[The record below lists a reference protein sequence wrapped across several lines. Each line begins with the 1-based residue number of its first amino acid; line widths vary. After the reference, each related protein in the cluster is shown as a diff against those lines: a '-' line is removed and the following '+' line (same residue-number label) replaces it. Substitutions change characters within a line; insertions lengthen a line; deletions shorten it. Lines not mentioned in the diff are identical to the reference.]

1 MNTWQLP
8 VQVIARQLVQPRLD
22 IYYPELSGLAN
33 QQVQEK
39 LNRRIV
45 KQVMTMIKKQGY
57 EKEPQ
62 TVITG
67 GFEVK
72 TNQRDIISL
81 TNNHYAY
88 SGGAHGLTIQRS
100 LTMNTVTGDIYTL
113 KDLFKPGAN
122 YSKALNAIIRR
133 QIKERDLPLLTEFK
147 GIAPNQYFYIADKAL
162 VLYFQLY
169 ELLPYAAGIPY
180 FVIPVYE
187 LEHIVAE
194 DGPLGRMIG

>member
-1 MNTWQLP
+1 MTTWQSP
-8 VQVIARQLVQPRLD
+8 AQVIARHLVQPRLD

-39 LNRRIV
+39 LNKRIV
-45 KQVMTMIKKQGY
+45 KQVMTMIQKQGY

-88 SGGAHGLTIQRS
+88 SGGAHGLTMQRS
-100 LTMNTVTGDIYTL
+100 LTMNTVTGDTYAL
-113 KDLFKPGAN
+113 KDLFKPGAT
-122 YSKALNAIIRR
+122 YTKALNAIIKR
-133 QIKERDLPLLTEFK
+133 QIKERDLPLLSEFK
-147 GIAPNQYFYIADKAL
+147 GIAPNQYFYLADKAL

-187 LEHIVAE
+187 LQNIAAE
-194 DGPLGRMIG
+194 DGPLGKMFD

>member
-1 MNTWQLP
+1 MNTWQSP
-8 VQVIARQLVQPRLD
+8 VQVIARHLVQPRLD

-39 LNRRIV
+39 LNKRIV
-45 KQVMTMIKKQGY
+45 KQVMTMIQKQGY

-72 TNQRDIISL
+72 TNQRAIISV

-88 SGGAHGLTIQRS
+88 SGGAHGLTMQRS

-122 YSKALNAIIRR
+122 YTKTLNAIIKR
-133 QIKERDLPLLTEFK
+133 QIKERDLPLLSDFK
-147 GIAPNQYFYIADKAL
+147 GIAPNQYFYLADKAL

-187 LEHIVAE
+187 LQNIVAE
-194 DGPLGRMIG
+194 DGPLGKMID